1 MDCPINRAVVSTPL
15 RISCRG
21 VPLSI
26 WEGERKLI
34 YCPGRPPLPPSGG
47 VPILLPLLPSGG
59 VPILLPPVPSGG
71 VPILLPPVPSG
82 GVPMPPPG

>member
-1 MDCPINRAVVSTPL
+1 MDCPINRAVVSTLL

-26 WEGERKLI
+26 LEGERKLI

-47 VPILLPLLPSGG
+47 VPILPPLLPSGG

-71 VPILLPPVPSG
+71 VPMLPPFPSG
-82 GVPMPPPG
+82 GMPILPPG

>member
-15 RISCRG
+15 RISCR
-21 VPLSI
+21 
-26 WEGERKLI
+26 
-34 YCPGRPPLPPSGG
+34 G

-71 VPILLPPVPSG
+71 VP
-82 GVPMPPPG
+82 MPPPG

>member
-1 MDCPINRAVVSTPL
+1 MDCPINRSVISTPL
-15 RISCRG
+15 HEMRRG

-26 WEGERKLI
+26 LEGERKLI

-47 VPILLPLLPSGG
+47 VPM
-59 VPILLPPVPSGG
+59 
-71 VPILLPPVPSG
+71 LPPVPSG

>member
-26 WEGERKLI
+26 LEGERKLI

-47 VPILLPLLPSGG
+47 VPILPPPKLSG
-59 VPILLPPVPSGG
+59 PLPP
-71 VPILLPPVPSG
+71 LP
-82 GVPMPPPG
+82 

>member
-15 RISCRG
+15 HEMRRG

-26 WEGERKLI
+26 LEGERKLI

-47 VPILLPLLPSGG
+47 VPILLP
-59 VPILLPPVPSGG
+59 
-71 VPILLPPVPSG
+71 PVPSG

>member
-26 WEGERKLI
+26 LEGERKLI

-59 VPILLPPVPSGG
+59 VPMLPPVPSGG
-71 VPILLPPVPSG
+71 VPMLPPVPSG

>member
-26 WEGERKLI
+26 LEGERKLI
-34 YCPGRPPLPPSGG
+34 YCPGRPPLPPMVTVQVLPCVSAG
-47 VPILLPLLPSGG
+47 VLTTTQ
-59 VPILLPPVPSGG
+59 V
-71 VPILLPPVPSG
+71 
-82 GVPMPPPG
+82 

>member
-26 WEGERKLI
+26 LEGERKLI
-34 YCPGRPPLPPSGG
+34 YCPGRPPLLLSGG
-47 VPILLPLLPSGG
+47 VPILPPPFPSGG
-59 VPILLPPVPSGG
+59 VPLLPPP
-71 VPILLPPVPSG
+71 
-82 GVPMPPPG
+82 

>member
-1 MDCPINRAVVSTPL
+1 MDCPINRAVVSAPL
-15 RISCRG
+15 RISCR
-21 VPLSI
+21 
-26 WEGERKLI
+26 
-34 YCPGRPPLPPSGG
+34 G